1 LKLSNKNIAT
11 AIENIEKFFDAVKVS
26 KKDKLKICLI
36 LEEAL
41 LRYQE
46 KFGEDCEFKIVTRK
60 WFCTPKASIK
70 IKGKP
75 YNPLEDNDSEEN
87 IFSEQ
92 VIRALLQ
99 YEQADVVYRYENSC
113 NEINAFTSKEIKK
126 SKIPGG
132 SITISI
138 LLAIFSAMLAENFS
152 EPTQKIIV
160 ENLVTPLLDSLFGAL
175 IAVNIPLIFISIVA
189 SISAIENVTV
199 LHELGAK
206 TLKRFLVLLIFTSV
220 ISILSCSIFFPLPDF
235 NSQGESAA
243 GNVFDLQKIF
253 ELILSIIP

>member
-1 LKLSNKNIAT
+1 MKLSNKNIDAAIAT
-11 AIENIEKFFDAVKVS
+11 VEKFFDAVKVPR
-26 KKDKLKICLI
+26 KDKLKLCLI
-36 LEEAL
+36 LEESL

-46 KFGEDCEFKIVTRK
+46 KFGEDYEFKFFVRK
-60 WFCTPKASIK
+60 WFGTPKILIK
-70 IKGKP
+70 IKGTP
-75 YNPLEDNDSEEN
+75 YNPIEEGGDEN
-87 IFSEQ
+87 VFSEQ
-92 VIRALLQ
+92 VMRTLLQ
-99 YEQADVVYRYENSC
+99 YEQAGVVYRYENRQ
-113 NEINAFTSKEIKK
+113 NEINAFAAKEIKK
-126 SKIPGG
+126 LKIPGG
-132 SITISI
+132 NITISI

-220 ISILSCSIFFPLPDF
+220 ISILSCSIFFPLSDF